1 MIMSSIL
8 NMYIYIILYIFIYTY
23 THNYKYIYASLH
35 THIYI
40 YVIFL
45 NLPHLF
51 NGEIPIDRGTRRLKS
66 EAKDSKQRLG
76 TPENFGFSWI
86 LW

>member
-1 MIMSSIL
+1 MH
-8 NMYIYIILYIFIYTY
+8 LYT
-23 THNYKYIYASLH
+23 H
-35 THIYI
+35 THIYNYI
-40 YVIFL
+40 YTSYLIFL

-66 EAKDSKQRLG
+66 EAKDSKERLG